1 MASAMTA
8 SRPRDPLG
16 FLLAGLGVAVLLG
29 TAFWIVRPFLVAA
42 IWAAAIV
49 IVTWPAMLRL
59 QAWLRG
65 SRVAAIAVILL
76 LLLLLVAVPLTLG
89 VGAIVVHAGDLVA
102 RVEAAAIFDLGTP
115 PSWLSELPLVGER
128 IGIAWHEI
136 AGSGGEAAW
145 RRLAPYGT
153 NVVGWLVGRIG
164 NLGYQTIQFALTLVL
179 AAFIYA
185 HGEALAAGAARLGQ
199 RLWGAQG
206 ESLIQLT
213 ARAIRGVALGVCLAA
228 AIQSVLAGIGLAVAG
243 VPFAGV
249 LTGVLFLLCLAQIGM
264 LVVLIPAVIWVFW
277 SGDTAAGTLLLV
289 WSMGAAVLDQFL
301 RPILVGRHADLP
313 ALLIFIGV
321 VGGLVAFGLL
331 GIFVGPVVLAVAYAL
346 LSAWLRGDMARS
358 SVS

>member
-1 MASAMTA
+1 VKERA
-8 SRPRDPLG
+8 RDPLG
-16 FLLAGLGVAVLLG
+16 VLLAGLGVAVLLV

-42 IWAAAIV
+42 IWAVAIV

-65 SRVAAIAVILL
+65 SRAAAIAVTLV

-89 VGAIVVHAGDLVA
+89 VAAIVLHAGDLVA
-102 RVEAAAIFDLGTP
+102 RVQAGAGVDLATA
-115 PSWLSELPLVGER
+115 PSWLVALPIVGER
-128 IGIAWHEI
+128 IGTAWHQL
-136 AGSGGEAAW
+136 AGDGGEAAW

-153 NVVGWLVGRIG
+153 TLVGWLIGRIG
-164 NLGYQTIQFALTLVL
+164 NFGYQTIQFALTLVL

-185 HGEALAAGAARLGQ
+185 HGETLAAGVARLTT

-206 ESLIQLT
+206 ASLVQLT
-213 ARAIRGVALGVCLAA
+213 TPAIRGVALGVVLAA

-249 LTGVLFLLCLAQIGM
+249 LTGVLFLLCLAQVGM
-264 LVVLIPAVIWVFW
+264 LVLLVPAVIWVFW
-277 SGDTAAGTLLLV
+277 AGDAVAGTLLLV
-289 WSMGAAVLDQFL
+289 WSVAVALLDQFL

-346 LSAWLRGDMARS
+346 LSAWLRGDLAEEPTIVR
-358 SVS
+358 VP